1 MADQNLHPIFA
12 NILAPHMPRR
22 EPTDAQLERLNDAHQ
37 RVLQADRAVDYDNV
51 DTVRAYIRA
60 TNVLVDA
67 CVDCGM
73 PTDFADHEGWAA
85 ERVARWLVEA

>member
-1 MADQNLHPIFA
+1 MNTSEH
-12 NILAPHMPRR
+12 
-22 EPTDAQLERLNDAHQ
+22 QLERLNDAHQ
-37 RVLQADRAVDYDNV
+37 RVLQADRAIDYDNG

-73 PTDFADHEGWAA
+73 PTDYPDHEAWAA
-85 ERVARWLVEA
+85 EHVARWLVEA